1 MSKKQ
6 EDPLQLKLK
15 IAELEEEV
23 QALQEALKET
33 ETLEKQIEAQ
43 EVTIES
49 LTNTSKRAL
58 ADLSNFKNRVNE
70 EKKSLI
76 NFANSNLIIKL
87 LPILDNFQR
96 ALKHDGNIDENWE
109 KGIELIYNQ
118 FSKEMTELGVEQ
130 FKSLGET
137 LDPEKHEALMQGP
150 GEKDMITEVFEEG
163 YTLKGK
169 VIRHSKV
176 KVGDGSKA

>member
-1 MSKKQ
+1 
-6 EDPLQLKLK
+6 
-15 IAELEEEV
+15 
-23 QALQEALKET
+23 
-33 ETLEKQIEAQ
+33 
-43 EVTIES
+43 
-49 LTNTSKRAL
+49 
-58 ADLSNFKNRVNE
+58 
-70 EKKSLI
+70 
-76 NFANSNLIIKL
+76 
-87 LPILDNFQR
+87 
-96 ALKHDGNIDENWE
+96 
-109 KGIELIYNQ
+109 
-118 FSKEMTELGVEQ
+118 MTELGVEQ